1 MRPARIWLSQLL
13 IQPFMIVLSILAALA
28 VNQRQESRAR
38 VHRVA
43 EARAAFTTEIKRNH
57 DLLLSES
64 YLPHHRRLKA
74 EYAKALKD
82 EAADT
87 SSFFETG
94 VHPTPWSDSAWR
106 TLSGSAILMD
116 LPSEIVLIVSDIYG
130 AQNSIEKRN
139 EGFLNAIGAPRSDR
153 ETPAYAKDVTR
164 SISMYLNDLV
174 PAEEKLLLSYEHALK
189 RLASEKAP
197 WAETKDPAKD

>member
-1 MRPARIWLSQLL
+1 M
-13 IQPFMIVLSILAALA
+13 
-28 VNQRQESRAR
+28 
-38 VHRVA
+38 
-43 EARAAFTTEIKRNH
+43 
-57 DLLLSES
+57 
-64 YLPHHRRLKA
+64 
-74 EYAKALKD
+74 
-82 EAADT
+82 ADT

-116 LPSEIVLIVSDIYG
+116 LPSEIVLFVSDIYG

-139 EGFLNAIGAPRSDR
+139 EGFINAIGAPRSDR

-164 SISMYLNDLV
+164 SISMSLNDLV